1 MASHPNY
8 VKKLLSV
15 DTVSWTPVVAPID
28 CMSFSAK
35 NTALVDLK
43 IRTDSADPNT
53 QDTIPAGAM
62 ETILAPLHPPG
73 IQDQGKAT
81 RFLNGDTLAYLQ
93 AASGTGPV
101 LLTFSR

>member
-15 DTVSWTPVVAPID
+15 DSVSWTPIVAPID

-35 NTALVDLK
+35 NTVLVDLK
-43 IRTDSADPNT
+43 IRTDSTDPNT

-81 RFLNGDTLAYLQ
+81 RFLNGETLAFLQ

-101 LLTFSR
+101 LLTFLR

>member
-15 DTVSWTPVVAPID
+15 DNVSWTPIVAPID

-43 IRTDSADPNT
+43 IRTDSTDPNT

-62 ETILAPLHPPG
+62 ETILAPPHSPG

-81 RFLNGDTLAYLQ
+81 RFLSGDTLGYLQ

-101 LLTFSR
+101 LLTFLR